1 MSLIRLATITDAKL
15 ITGQRH
21 RMFAD
26 AKFASEERLC
36 ELDRAFEPWLRTQL
50 ADGRYI
56 GWLVE
61 ENGSVIAG
69 AGLYLME
76 FPPHFLDTKAVRA
89 YLLNFYTEPAYRGR
103 GYARQLLELSVAESR
118 TRGIVAV
125 TLHASQFGKP
135 IYEKAGFSQTN
146 EMMLRLE

>member
-1 MSLIRLATITDAKL
+1 MHSVRLATTEDAAL

-26 AKFASEERLC
+26 GNLAGEERLR
-36 ELDRAFEPWLRTQL
+36 ELDAAFEPWLRTQL
-50 ADGRYI
+50 AEGRYI
-56 GWLVE
+56 GWLLE
-61 ENGSVIAG
+61 EDGDAVAG

-89 YLLNFYTEPAYRGR
+89 YLLNFYTEPGSRGR
-103 GYARQLLELSVAESR
+103 GYARQLLDLAIAESKQ
-118 TRGIVAV
+118 RGIVAV
-125 TLHASQFGKP
+125 TLHASHFGKP
-135 IYEKAGFSQTN
+135 IYERAGFVQTN